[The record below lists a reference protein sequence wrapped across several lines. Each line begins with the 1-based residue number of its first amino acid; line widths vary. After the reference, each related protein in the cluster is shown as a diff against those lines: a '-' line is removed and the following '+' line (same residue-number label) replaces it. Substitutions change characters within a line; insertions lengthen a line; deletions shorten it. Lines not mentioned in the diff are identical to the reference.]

1 MTKFKKLLVIALSM
15 LLIFTMACGKT
26 ETPDQGKDTDN
37 DKVVDEQDKDKEN
50 ETDETGKKELEEGEI
65 VFWTLSL
72 SPTFDDYINGV
83 ISDFEDQN
91 PGVKV
96 KWQDLPYDQAE
107 QQTLAAASAGNLADV
122 INLNTDFL
130 KKLGALGALQ
140 NMDEAAADVKDKYFE
155 GAWQAGTVN
164 GTAYA
169 LPWYLSNGVLLY
181 NTEILEK
188 AGYDKAPT
196 TEEEAWAM
204 SKDIYE
210 KTGAYGNTISLIHI
224 DFPANGIPLVSE
236 DGTKATFNTPEALE
250 RIKFFKE
257 KYDEGLVP
265 DEIVL
270 GQANMPEWYA
280 QEKLAWW
287 GTGPQLFR
295 QVKDL
300 SPEVYEKSDAAPAIL
315 GSLGKSSMSAMNV
328 AVSAKSKYPNAAVE
342 FAKFITNDEN
352 QLEFCKI
359 VAILPST
366 KEAASDEFFT
376 QGADSDD
383 PAEKGKYFSAL
394 QLENA
399 VDFFAPAENVSQIN
413 KTLNEEFHK
422 VLLENK
428 DPQKAL
434 DDAEAKVN
442 ELLK

>member
-1 MTKFKKLLVIALSM
+1 MAKLKKVLLIALSI
-15 LLIFTMACGKT
+15 LLIFTMACART
-26 ETPDQGKDTDN
+26 TPP
-37 DKVVDEQDKDKEN
+37 EQDQEGEKTPN
-50 ETDETGKKELEEGEI
+50 ETDKDREEEERPDETGKKELEEGEI
-65 VFWTLSL
+65 LFWTLSL

-83 ISDFEDQN
+83 ITKFQDNN

-96 KWQDLPYDQAE
+96 KWQDLPFDQAE
-107 QQTLAAASAGNLADV
+107 QQTIAAASAGNLADV

-140 NMDEAAADVKDKYFE
+140 NMDEAASDVKDKYFE
-155 GAWQAGTVN
+155 GAWEAGTVN

-181 NTEILEK
+181 NKEILDK
-188 AGYDKAPT
+188 AGYSEAPK
-196 TEEEAWAM
+196 TEEEAWEM
-204 SKDIYE
+204 SKAIHE
-210 KTGAYGNTISLIHI
+210 KTGAYGNTISSIHI

-236 DGTKATFNTPEALE
+236 DGKKAAINTPEALE
-250 RIKFFKE
+250 RMKFFKE
-257 KYDEGLVP
+257 KYDEGLIP

-300 SPEVYEKSDAAPAIL
+300 SPDVYDKSDAAPAIL
-315 GSLGKSSMSAMNV
+315 GSLGKSSMAAMNV
-328 AVSAKSKYPNAAVE
+328 AVSAKSKFPNSAVE

-352 QLEFCKI
+352 QLEFAKI

-376 QGADSDD
+376 EGKDSDD

-413 KTLNEEFHK
+413 KTLNEEFQK
-422 VLLENK
+422 VLLEDK
-428 DPQKAL
+428 DPQQAL
-434 DDAEAKVN
+434 DDAETKIN